1 MICKFFLTK
10 VMSNRKTIQI
20 NPELFS
26 ISPRK
31 KTNKSTTPKNL
42 TPKAAPALKPN
53 SLKKKLIQRVKE
65 HKLKETKVDHINN
78 IKSHE
83 NLNSDKYAEEFQDS
97 INYLSGLSSQAKDPN
112 KKSRVKNTTL
122 KHYNTNEVN
131 QASIN
136 FELPSDLKP
145 VPPVPHVPENE
156 PPIRLSTPTSVSSPV
171 PYGCL
176 KGGNKPTYKTW
187 VRTQKNRSDEH
198 SEALNM
204 APQVSSII
212 NQPITNRE
220 QKLSDLKN
228 RLKEEKT
235 SETMFDKKQIVLPG
249 LNLQDNSINTDEV
262 YDNDIVESTNNFPK
276 RFKKTIKK
284 TFKLGK
290 NNKSKSI
297 GVLIKDRKTRKNVLD
312 AHRELK
318 RKNITDI
325 KQHLR
330 DHGII
335 KAGSKAPNDIMRKM
349 YESCML
355 SGDVTN
361 QDTDVLLHNFLQEDI
376 K

>member
-1 MICKFFLTK
+1 
-10 VMSNRKTIQI
+10 MSNRKTIQI
-20 NPELFS
+20 NPDLFS

-31 KTNKSTTPKNL
+31 KGNKSSTPKNL
-42 TPKAAPALKPN
+42 TPKAAPAMRPN

-65 HKLKETKVDHINN
+65 HKLKETKINQAPN
-78 IKSHE
+78 IKPPESF
-83 NLNSDKYAEEFQDS
+83 NNNSYTEEFQDS
-97 INYLSGLSSQAKDPN
+97 INYLSGLSSQSKTPTN
-112 KKSRVKNTTL
+112 KSRSGNTTL
-122 KHYNTNEVN
+122 KHYNTEQRN
-131 QASIN
+131 QNSIN
-136 FELPSDLKP
+136 FNLPPDLKP
-145 VPPVPHVPENE
+145 VPPIPHVPENE
-156 PPIRLSTPTSVSSPV
+156 PPFRLSTPNTGAPSI

-187 VRTQKNRSDEH
+187 VKTQKNRPDEPVQ
-198 SEALNM
+198 SLNI
-204 APQVSSII
+204 APDVSSII
-212 NQPITNRE
+212 NQPITDRE

-228 RLKEEKT
+228 KLKKEKT
-235 SETMFDKKQIVLPG
+235 PDDIFENKQIILPNSS
-249 LNLQDNSINTDEV
+249 LQENLVNDYNISNEDKDENSTI
-262 YDNDIVESTNNFPK
+262 FPR

-284 TFKLGK
+284 TYKLGK
-290 NNKSKSI
+290 NNKNKTV

-318 RKNITDI
+318 RKNISDI

-330 DHGII
+330 EHGII

-361 QDTDVLLHNFLQEDI
+361 QDGDVLLHNFLQEED